1 MGYVVC
7 DMGYVVCDM
16 WELVKSI
23 ESSVK
28 KRIGVGAI
36 HELPL

>member
-1 MGYVVC
+1 VIR

-16 WELVKSI
+16 WELVERP
-23 ESSVK
+23 ESK
-28 KRIGVGAI
+28 DRIGVEAI